1 MIRSMTAFARADRR
15 LQGADLAWELRS
27 VNHRYLELMP
37 RLPDALRG
45 LENALRE
52 RCRQRLGRGKVD
64 ITLRYQPDDTD
75 AELELNEDLVKRL
88 SEAARRVGDLVL
100 HAGQVN
106 PLEILQFPGVLSARQ
121 IDNDALETAAL
132 ELLDEALDALIATRD
147 REGEQLAKLIHD
159 RLDRV
164 EHEVER
170 VRQALPGIRDALR
183 QRLKQRVEEATDS
196 PDPDRLEQELVLAA
210 QKMDVDEELDRLV
223 THVAEVRRVVR
234 KGGLIGRRL
243 DFLMQELNREANT
256 LASKSVDEGDAVG
269 GAARYTTKH
278 TDCLASEWFRTLH
291 FAAARQ

>member
-256 LASKSVDEGDAVG
+256 LASKSVDAD
-269 GAARYTTKH
+269 TT
-278 TDCLASEWFRTLH
+278 
-291 FAAARQ
+291 AAAVELKVLIEQMREQVQNIE

>member
-45 LENALRE
+45 LENAARE

-256 LASKSVDEGDAVG
+256 LASKSVDAD
-269 GAARYTTKH
+269 TT
-278 TDCLASEWFRTLH
+278 
-291 FAAARQ
+291 AAAVELKVLIEQMREQIQNIE

>member
-75 AELELNEDLVKRL
+75 AELELNEALVKRL

-106 PLEILQFPGVLSARQ
+106 PLEVLQFPGVLSARQ
-121 IDNDALETAAL
+121 IDSDALEAAAL

-147 REGEQLAKLIHD
+147 REGEQLAKLIQD

-164 EHEVER
+164 EQEVER
-170 VRQALPGIRDALR
+170 VRKALPAIRDALR
-183 QRLKQRVEEATDS
+183 ERLKQRVQEATDN

-256 LASKSVDEGDAVG
+256 LASKSVDAE
-269 GAARYTTKH
+269 TT
-278 TDCLASEWFRTLH
+278 
-291 FAAARQ
+291 AAAVELKVLIEQMREQIQNIE

>member
-183 QRLKQRVEEATDS
+183 QRLKQRVEEATDG

-256 LASKSVDEGDAVG
+256 LASKSVDAD
-269 GAARYTTKH
+269 TT
-278 TDCLASEWFRTLH
+278 
-291 FAAARQ
+291 AAAVELKVLIEQMREQIQNIE

>member
-45 LENALRE
+45 LENAARE

-170 VRQALPGIRDALR
+170 VRQALPGIRGALR

-256 LASKSVDEGDAVG
+256 LASKSVDAD
-269 GAARYTTKH
+269 TT
-278 TDCLASEWFRTLH
+278 
-291 FAAARQ
+291 AAAVELKVLIEPMREQIQYIE

>member
-1 MIRSMTAFARADRR
+1 MIRSMTAFARAERR

-75 AELELNEDLVKRL
+75 AELELNENLVKRL
-88 SEAARRVGDLVL
+88 SEAALRVSDLVR

-106 PLEILQFPGVLSARQ
+106 PLELLQFPGVLSARQ
-121 IDNDALETAAL
+121 PDHEALENAAL
-132 ELLDEALDALIATRD
+132 ELLDEALDALVETRD
-147 REGEQLAKLIHD
+147 REGEQLAQMIQD

-183 QRLKQRVEEATDS
+183 QRLKQRVEDATDS

-210 QKMDVDEELDRLV
+210 QKMDVDEEMDRLV

-256 LASKSVDEGDAVG
+256 LASKSVDAD
-269 GAARYTTKH
+269 TT
-278 TDCLASEWFRTLH
+278 
-291 FAAARQ
+291 AAAVELKVLIEQMREQIQNIE

>member
-1 MIRSMTAFARADRR
+1 MIRSMTAFARAERR

-75 AELELNEDLVKRL
+75 AELELNENLVKRL
-88 SEAARRVGDLVL
+88 SEAALRVSDLVR

-106 PLEILQFPGVLSARQ
+106 PLELLQFPGVLSARQ
-121 IDNDALETAAL
+121 PDHEALENAAL
-132 ELLDEALDALIATRD
+132 ELLDEALDALVETRD
-147 REGEQLAKLIHD
+147 REGEQLAQMIQD

-183 QRLKQRVEEATDS
+183 QRLKQRVEDATDS

-210 QKMDVDEELDRLV
+210 QKMDVDEEMDRLV

-256 LASKSVDEGDAVG
+256 LASKSVDAE
-269 GAARYTTKH
+269 TT
-278 TDCLASEWFRTLH
+278 
-291 FAAARQ
+291 AAAVELKVLIEQMREQIQNIE

>member
-45 LENALRE
+45 LENAARE

-183 QRLKQRVEEATDS
+183 QRLKQRVEEATDG

-256 LASKSVDEGDAVG
+256 LASKSVDAD
-269 GAARYTTKH
+269 TT
-278 TDCLASEWFRTLH
+278 
-291 FAAARQ
+291 AAAVELKVLIEQMREQIQNIE